1 MEIQKCE
8 NCGTKFNYIDL
19 QKSFWIGKGHV
30 ECRNCGTLHSQIGIT
45 RAMFLIL
52 AIIFPLGFKNGII
65 RLLSPNISLI
75 LFILFLYEV
84 LLIALIPH
92 IIRYRLKT

>member
-1 MEIQKCE
+1 M
-8 NCGTKFNYIDL
+8 DL

-45 RAMFLIL
+45 RVMFLIL
-52 AIIFPLGFKNGII
+52 VIIFPIGFKNGII

-75 LFILFLYEV
+75 LFLLFLYAV
-84 LLIALIPH
+84 LLIALIPN
-92 IIRYRLKT
+92 IIRYKLET

>member
-1 MEIQKCE
+1 MGIQKCE

-19 QKSFWIGKGHV
+19 QKSFWIWKGHV

-45 RAMFLIL
+45 RVMFLIL
-52 AIIFPLGFKNGII
+52 AIIFPMGFKNGII
-65 RLLSPNISLI
+65 RLLSPNISSI

-92 IIRYRLKT
+92 IIRSRLET